1 MPSTVVLRPCSA
13 VALTTAQKVVTAED
27 GGSSGTGLIA
37 SVLTTASLGRENAQ
51 DGPDT
56 LHEAV
61 PKGDLSGFARHWQ

>member
-27 GGSSGTGLIA
+27 GGSCGTGLIA
-37 SVLTTASLGRENAQ
+37 SVLTTASLGRESVQ

-56 LHEAV
+56 LRQRHRNAIFS
-61 PKGDLSGFARHWQ
+61 DLPRYQR